1 MDVMRFSDA
10 FRASWK
16 NCDEYGGMRVS
27 EEYARADVLVDTAWL
42 REHLDDPEVRVVEV
56 DVSPAAYTQGHIPG
70 AVLWNVYKD
79 LKTAEYQLVDRA
91 AVEKLIQQSGIDVKS
106 IVVFYGYAPTMG
118 YWLMKLYGHPQVR
131 VLNASRDTW
140 QREGRPW
147 TAAVSAPTVTSYH
160 LSAQNERI
168 RADQSMVRGAI
179 DATGRIIVDVRTEPE
194 YRGER
199 FWPSGAMEEGG
210 RAGHIPS
217 ALHVPVDGILDENG
231 AFLPAEALEQ
241 HFADLHP
248 EAGGEVISYCT
259 IGGRACT
266 AWFILSQLLGHEE
279 ARVYDG
285 SWAEWGRAASTP
297 VSID

>member
-1 MDVMRFSDA
+1 M
-10 FRASWK
+10 K
-16 NCDEYGGMRVS
+16 VS
-27 EEYARADVLVDTAWL
+27 EEYARADVLVGTEWL
-42 REHLDDPEVRVVEV
+42 QERLADPEVRVVEV
-56 DVSPAAYTQGHIPG
+56 DVSPAAYTEGHIPG

-79 LKTAEYQLVDRA
+79 LKTADYQLVDRA

-118 YWLMKLYGHPQVR
+118 YWLMKLYGHPQAR

-140 QREGRPW
+140 QQEGRPW
-147 TAAVSAPTVTSYH
+147 SAAVSAPAVTSYQ
-160 LSAQNERI
+160 LPEEDDRI
-168 RADQSMVRGAI
+168 RADKSKVS
-179 DATGRIIVDVRTEPE
+179 DAVGVSGRTILDVRTEPE

-217 ALHVPVDGILDENG
+217 ALHVPIDGVLDENG

-241 HFADLHP
+241 HFADLHL

-297 VSID
+297 IATG

>member
-217 ALHVPVDGILDENG
+217 ALHVPGDGILDENG